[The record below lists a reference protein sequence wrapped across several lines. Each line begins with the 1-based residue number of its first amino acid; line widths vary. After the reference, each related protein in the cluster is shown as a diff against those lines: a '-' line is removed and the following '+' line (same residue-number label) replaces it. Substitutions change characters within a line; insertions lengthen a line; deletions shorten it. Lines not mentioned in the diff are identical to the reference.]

1 VKSLRERAEEV
12 RQAKLAEI
20 RKQVENG
27 SLVIRPMTDD
37 ERRLYPPPPAK
48 SDTPTLGRRKRP

>member
-1 VKSLRERAEEV
+1 VKSLRERAEDV

-27 SLVIRPMTDD
+27 SLVIRPMTDE

-48 SDTPTLGRRKRP
+48 SDRRTLSHP